1 MPRPIMQNS
10 LLNDKKGISSEVT
23 RLFKSQNRRC
33 ICEKVQKNLT
43 KISNWVTNQKK
54 KLNGDKCSGA
64 HGRKYW
70 LYIMMPFEM
79 FIKLSASYLLR
90 KVN

>member
-23 RLFKSQNRRC
+23 RLFKRQNRRC

-54 KLNGDKCSGA
+54 KLNGDKCSSA